1 MKKTQSTYQA
11 NWQELSLAK
20 IDQRLAAMPIAG
32 EIDQLNWQAD
42 YPIAP
47 ETQFTLAHTD
57 NMLYVRFE
65 VKGEVPLA
73 TKTEDLEHVNE
84 DACVEL
90 FIANAANTRYWNLEF
105 NAAGVCNAS
114 CRKSRKEDVVRLN
127 AEQLQ
132 SIKRFPVQL
141 CAAHWT
147 LLVGIPLALIELDCA
162 REHARRA
169 NFYKCGDKTPMKHY
183 ASWNPIEAEVPA
195 FHLPEY
201 FGEIQ
206 F

>member
-1 MKKTQSTYQA
+1 MKRTKSTYLP
-11 NWQELSLAK
+11 ELAGGALAK
-20 IDQRLAAMPIAG
+20 IDAALAAIPVSG
-32 EIDQLNWQAD
+32 KIDTLNWVEQ
-42 YPIAP
+42 YPAAP
-47 ETQFTLAHTD
+47 QTTFTIAHTD
-57 NMLYVRFE
+57 EMLYVRFE

-90 FIANAANTRYWNLEF
+90 FIANAENTRYWNLEF

-183 ASWNPIEAEVPA
+183 ASWNPIVAEAPA